1 LRRFPFEVCAASA
14 AAAAAAAAAAR
25 AYFPAASLA
34 LEK

>member
-25 AYFPAASLA
+25 AYFLAASLA